1 MKKRTV
7 SLLLALVLMLSLA
20 PAAFAAREENCYL
33 GSVRAGQDFR
43 VYVTDIDSNAEIGST
58 VLPDGCR
65 IELENRGD
73 ATKVYLAG
81 RISSPGYELFTLPV
95 MGDEQYIVNCSIEV
109 TEDAPTVTTS
119 ADISCKLGDTAYISV
134 QVSGGTNLR
143 YQWYSVSTGRID
155 GATSNTYRPNTMLV
169 GTHEYYCEVTSG
181 SASEIGTTV
190 RSANISVTVYGVA
203 VAEEIGITF
212 LPDKLEYNLGEAVD
226 TTGLILSVR
235 YSDGTSKMISG
246 GFGVFPTSLTQTGR
260 QSIQISYENCTCS
273 YEVTV
278 GIGGLI
284 ESLGVL
290 ERPDKTIYKIGDSFD
305 ATGLVI
311 RVYYKGSGYKD
322 VEADELEYSPK
333 TFTEAGAQVV
343 TVTYEGKT
351 CSFSVSVEDDKKEI
365 SVASLPSK
373 LEYTVGDKLDTTG
386 LSINVASGGRTQTIT
401 NGFSCTP
408 KVLTTAGT
416 QEITVIYEGIN
427 KCTFKVTVN
436 EKETSPSPSPSATPT
451 PIPTPSASAAPTQ
464 TPVPTP
470 VRHESHETNFA
481 GTLMKVVL
489 VIAMFCLVGIGAY
502 FVVLKKNGKKRASVR
517 RSEPVSRPAP
527 ADRPKQVTPEK
538 EAPAAPTAG
547 AVHPDRANSHIDD
560 DPIDADKFAEDW
572 DEIKK

>member
-1 MKKRTV
+1 MKKRIV
-7 SLLLALVLMLSLA
+7 SIFLALVLMLTLT
-20 PAAFAAREENCYL
+20 PAAFAVREENCYL
-33 GSVRAGQDFR
+33 GSVTAGQDFR
-43 VYVTDIDSNAEIGST
+43 VHITDIDSAAEIGSA

-65 IELENRGD
+65 IELEELNA

-81 RISSPGYELFTLPV
+81 RISSPGFELFTLPIS
-95 MGDEQYIVNCSIEV
+95 GDEQYIVNCSIEV
-109 TEDAPTVTTS
+109 TANTPTVTTS

-155 GATSNTYRPNTMLV
+155 GATSNTYSPNTLLV

-181 SASEIGTTV
+181 AASEIGTTV

-203 VAEEIGITF
+203 VAEEISITF
-212 LPDKLEYNLGEAVD
+212 LPDKLEYDLGDAVD
-226 TTGLILSVR
+226 TTGLILTVR

-260 QSIQISYENCTCS
+260 QNIQISYENCTCS

-290 ERPDKTIYKIGDSFD
+290 ERPDKIIYKIGDSFD

-311 RVYYKGSGYKD
+311 RAYFKGSGYKD
-322 VEADELEYSPK
+322 IEADELEYSPK
-333 TFTEAGAQVV
+333 KFTEAGAQVV

-365 SVASLPSK
+365 SVASLPTK
-373 LEYTVGDKLDTTG
+373 LEYTVGDKLDTSG
-386 LSINVASGGRTQTIT
+386 LSINVVSGGRTQTIT
-401 NGFSCTP
+401 SGFSCTP

-451 PIPTPSASAAPTQ
+451 PIPTPSASAAPTA

-481 GTLMKVVL
+481 GTLMKIVL

-502 FVVLKKNGKKRASVR
+502 FVVLRKRRKKSAPVKRSA
-517 RSEPVSRPAP
+517 PVNHPTPAKHPAP
-527 ADRPKQVTPEK
+527 ANTET
-538 EAPAAPTAG
+538 AASSVSG
-547 AVHPDRANSHIDD
+547 AQSESTDTHINDN
-560 DPIDADKFAEDW
+560 PIDSGKFAEDW